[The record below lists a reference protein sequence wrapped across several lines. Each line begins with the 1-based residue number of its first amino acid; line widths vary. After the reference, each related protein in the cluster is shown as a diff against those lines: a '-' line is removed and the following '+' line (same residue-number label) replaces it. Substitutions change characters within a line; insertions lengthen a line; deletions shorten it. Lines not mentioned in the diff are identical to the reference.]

1 MIQNWFALSDTQR
14 AGLFNE
20 AAVQKG
26 LPAYAIEKDW
36 WVTVT
41 LCAIFASRHASHIV
55 FKGGTSLSKAYNLIE
70 RFSEDIDLAVDRSY
84 LGFSGELSNTEIKKL
99 RKASGKFIVSDFKD
113 ELELQLGIIGI
124 PNTAYTLTT
133 DENIDDTSD
142 PHSIELIY
150 NAVINQGSSCL
161 PQRVLVEIGARSL
174 TEPAEMRP
182 ITSILDETFP
192 DQSFNIPSFETNVV
206 LPSRTF
212 IEKVLLL
219 HEEFSKSTEKIRH
232 KRLTRHLYDLEKLMD
247 HDFGLS
253 AIKDKELFSTI
264 VNFRKKYTAVR
275 GISYDSHTY
284 STLSFLPPTE
294 VDEAWRQ
301 DYAEMRENMFY
312 GSTLKYD
319 MLMERLEELNRRFR
333 EA

>member
-1 MIQNWFALSDTQR
+1 M
-14 AGLFNE
+14 
-20 AAVQKG
+20 
-26 LPAYAIEKDW
+26 
-36 WVTVT
+36 
-41 LCAIFASRHASHIV
+41 
-55 FKGGTSLSKAYNLIE
+55 
-70 RFSEDIDLAVDRSY
+70 
-84 LGFSGELSNTEIKKL
+84 
-99 RKASGKFIVSDFKD
+99 
-113 ELELQLGIIGI
+113 QLGNIGI

-133 DENIDDTSD
+133 DENINDTSD
-142 PHSIELIY
+142 PHSIELLY
-150 NAVINQGSSCL
+150 KAVINQGSSYL
-161 PQRVLVEIGARSL
+161 SQRVLVEIGARSL

-182 ITSILDETFP
+182 ITSIVDETFP
-192 DQSFNIPSFETNVV
+192 DQSFNIPTFEANVV

-253 AIKDKELFSTI
+253 AIKDKELFFTI

-275 GISYDSHTY
+275 GISYDNHTY
-284 STLSFLPPTE
+284 SALSFLPPIE
-294 VDEAWRQ
+294 VDEAWRE

-312 GSTLKYD
+312 GQTLKYD
-319 MLMERLEELNRRFR
+319 MLLERLEELNRRFR

>member
-1 MIQNWFALSDTQR
+1 MIQDWFALSDEQR

-20 AAVQKG
+20 AGVHKG
-26 LPAYAIEKDW
+26 LPAYAVEKDW

-41 LCAIFASRHASHIV
+41 LFAIFASKHASHII

-70 RFSEDIDLAVDRSY
+70 RFSEDIDLAIDRSY

-99 RKASGKFIVSDFKD
+99 RKASGKFIISDFKD
-113 ELELQLGIIGI
+113 ELELQLGIMGV
-124 PNTAYTLTT
+124 PNTSYTLNT

-150 NAVINQGSSCL
+150 KPLINQGSAYL

-174 TEPAEMRP
+174 TEPAEMRS
-182 ITSILDETFP
+182 ISSILDETFP
-192 DQSFNIPSFETNVV
+192 GQSFSISAFEANVV

-212 IEKVLLL
+212 IEKALLL
-219 HEEFSKSTEKIRH
+219 HEEFSKPTEKIRH

-247 HDFGLS
+247 TEFGLS

-264 VNFRKKYTAVR
+264 VNFRKKYTVVR
-275 GISYDSHTY
+275 GISYDRHTY
-284 STLSFLPPTE
+284 ATLSFLPPPE

-312 GSTLKYD
+312 GPTLKYE
-319 MLMERLEELNRRFR
+319 MLLERLKELKRRFR